1 MNRGKE
7 IYGKLSSLPI
17 YSYGSPTGEERKKET
32 ERLYI
37 WSIMDENFPNFMKY
51 IKIYI

>member
-7 IYGKLSSLPI
+7 IYGKLSSLPT
-17 YSYGSPTGEERKKET
+17 YSYGSPTDEERKKET
-32 ERLYI
+32 ERLI
-37 WSIMDENFPNFMKY
+37 WSIMDENFPNLMKY